1 MVGEAKPT
9 GKKGVLSGI
18 SLQDRGSFVCVQL
31 QVIETEDGPPE
42 EDEKNLLHVVYHRL
56 ACVGLKIKILNTE
69 LVDVDLK
76 TTEALTQSF
85 LKNEGNK
92 KLFNNLGRFR
102 RTKKKAYQSQKKVNT
117 PSCFFVFTG
126 GSLKRLSKSA
136 VLLNQFIELAE
147 HAARVVRPR
156 RRLRMILDAEYR
168 LGLVP
173 QSLNRMVV

>member
-1 MVGEAKPT
+1 MLSFWLVKQNQLE
-9 GKKGVLSGI
+9 KKGVLSGI

-102 RTKKKAYQSQKKVNT
+102 RTKKKPTNLKK
-117 PSCFFVFTG
+117 
-126 GSLKRLSKSA
+126 R
-136 VLLNQFIELAE
+136 
-147 HAARVVRPR
+147 
-156 RRLRMILDAEYR
+156 
-168 LGLVP
+168 
-173 QSLNRMVV
+173 